1 MWNICKTY
9 LNYLVPKAWPLWD
22 GFRRSMFILHV
33 VVSLLT
39 FILWILPLIPIV
51 TWALFWVYNQH
62 NQQPGNDTRPN
73 YIKYIDLLFGTIC
86 LISIWFS
93 VVPLF
98 LKIIYTCMGSIVMLL
113 NTVTLVW
120 PNWYRQNSK

>member
-1 MWNICKTY
+1 MRNICKTY
-9 LNYLVPKAWPLWD
+9 LNYLVPKVWPLWD
-22 GFRRSMFILHV
+22 GFSRSMFILNV
-33 VVSLLT
+33 VFSLLT
-39 FILWILPLIPIV
+39 LILWILPLIPIV
-51 TWALFWVYNQH
+51 TWALFWAYNQH

-98 LKIIYTCMGSIVMLL
+98 MKIIYTCMGSIVMLL

>member
-9 LNYLVPKAWPLWD
+9 LSYLVPKVWPSWNN
-22 GFRRSMFILHV
+22 FEKAMFIGNGV
-33 VVSLLT
+33 AFLL
-39 FILWILPLIPIV
+39 ILIMWIVPLIPLML
-51 TWALFWVYNQH
+51 WALFWSYNKH
-62 NQQPGNDTRPN
+62 NMQPGNDARPV

-120 PNWYRQNSK
+120 PEWYRQNSK